1 MRYRHRPGR
10 TPNSI
15 RYREIGDTN
24 SVRKI
29 AVSTNVVVVIV
40 IVIIVGSVWISKKP
54 ITTTITITTTSHF
67 RRGFERLSPIWGG
80 AFLLDLWGNFIF
92 IS

>member
-40 IVIIVGSVWISKKP
+40 VVIIVGSVWISKKTDYDYVHDHDHEP
-54 ITTTITITTTSHF
+54 CQKGHGWLI
-67 RRGFERLSPIWGG
+67 
-80 AFLLDLWGNFIF
+80 
-92 IS
+92 